1 MKRKKPSERPDHF
14 KHIDDPELGDLRRQ
28 CLRWTTDNIVA
39 LKAATPEMPAGFD
52 NRLGDNWSLML
63 AIADLGGGEWPEKA
77 RQAALNVSK
86 VVGNADASTGVR
98 LLADIKSIFEGKGV
112 DRLPSAE
119 LVIALGA
126 LEDRPWIEWKGGKP
140 ITANQLARLLRPFGV
155 VPDSIRIGDSTPKG
169 YYLAQ
174 FEELF
179 ERYLQAGS

>member
-1 MKRKKPSERPDHF
+1 LERAEHF
-14 KHIDDPELGDLRRQ
+14 KHIDDGDLGDLRRQ
-28 CLRWTTDNIVA
+28 CLRWTTDSVAA
-39 LKAATPEMPAGFD
+39 LKAAMPEMPAGFD
-52 NRLGDNWSLML
+52 NRLFDNWQLML
-63 AIADLGGGEWPEKA
+63 AIADHAGGDWPEKA

-86 VVGNADASTGVR
+86 VVGSADASTGIR
-98 LLADIKSIFEGKGV
+98 LLADIKSVFEGKGV

-140 ITANQLARLLRPFGV
+140 ITANQLARLLRIFGV
-155 VPDSIRIGDSTPKG
+155 VPDSIRVGDATPKG
-169 YYLAQ
+169 YYLAH